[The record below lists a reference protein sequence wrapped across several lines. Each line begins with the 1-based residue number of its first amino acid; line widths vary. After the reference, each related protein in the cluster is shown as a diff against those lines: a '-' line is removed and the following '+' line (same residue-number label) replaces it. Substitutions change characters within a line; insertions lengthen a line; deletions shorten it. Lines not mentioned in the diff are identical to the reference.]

1 MPARG
6 AHLRAARNRRSGP
19 VTHKFIPRKGHE
31 QPATTAQIYLHADMT
46 QKERAIARVA
56 PPGTTAGR
64 YRPPDTLLAFLD
76 GL

>member
-19 VTHKFIPRKGHE
+19 VTYKFIPRKGHE
-31 QPATTAQIYLHADMT
+31 QVSTEQIYIHADMT
-46 QKERAIARVA
+46 LKERAIARIT
-56 PPGTTAGR
+56 PPTTKPGR
-64 YRPPDTLLAFLD
+64 YHAPDATLAFLQ